1 MASLVA
7 FASMAIAQRAPQQT
21 QRGSVCSRIHQR
33 TPSIPLS
40 QQPQKG
46 ADPEGAALKE
56 GRGAGGG
63 GGGRGGGPGRQ
74 EEHTARD
81 RARVLERVQEKDW
94 EGERESAHQ
103 VKEASQLLSEAIH
116 VLVPPSG
123 GRSSASGG
131 TRSLL
136 LGRAYSLLNR
146 PLPAFLQLSHAA
158 AFPSAGYNVVSA
170 ASFLMAQLL
179 YSAGA
184 SSVYS
189 PPATRS
195 ATQSTTSSGP
205 TPAESSKHRSQNTG
219 LEGERGVGGETEG
232 GLVVSESCWRECC
245 LLVASLQVHSG
256 ASSHEEIEQDLA
268 HMERSHALYF
278 SRALS
283 VGSRDGEGGGGG
295 REGTGEAGGAGGT
308 GGAGGD
314 TICVCVEGVEGLLL
328 EVLRREPKH
337 VGAMSSLANF
347 SLQSCGKRHRWRAF
361 AQLKHLEER
370 LATLRRVQRER
381 RERRDAASRQRLL
394 HLLPRLP
401 EEEDEDEAAVAE
413 AEEALRRQERRLEV
427 GEDDKEDEEEQEEE
441 EARAIHWHER
451 CLEIERHHTTSLL
464 GLALLHMSRALR
476 MRRRGQAATSH
487 IATSHIE
494 EAEMLLCRLL
504 SSNPWYQREHVLVRT
519 PGT

>member
-1 MASLVA
+1 M
-7 FASMAIAQRAPQQT
+7 
-21 QRGSVCSRIHQR
+21 
-33 TPSIPLS
+33 
-40 QQPQKG
+40 
-46 ADPEGAALKE
+46 
-56 GRGAGGG
+56 
-63 GGGRGGGPGRQ
+63 
-74 EEHTARD
+74 
-81 RARVLERVQEKDW
+81 
-94 EGERESAHQ
+94 
-103 VKEASQLLSEAIH
+103 
-116 VLVPPSG
+116 
-123 GRSSASGG
+123 
-131 TRSLL
+131 
-136 LGRAYSLLNR
+136 
-146 PLPAFLQLSHAA
+146 
-158 AFPSAGYNVVSA
+158 VSD
-170 ASFLMAQLL
+170 
-179 YSAGA
+179 
-184 SSVYS
+184 
-189 PPATRS
+189 
-195 ATQSTTSSGP
+195 
-205 TPAESSKHRSQNTG
+205 
-219 LEGERGVGGETEG
+219 
-232 GLVVSESCWRECC
+232 SCWRECS

-256 ASSHEEIEQDLA
+256 SSSHEEIEADLA

-283 VGSRDGEGGGGG
+283 ARSGD
-295 REGTGEAGGAGGT
+295 GAG
-308 GGAGGD
+308 D
-314 TICVCVEGVEGLLL
+314 TMCVRVEGVEGLLL

-347 SLQSCGKRHRWRAF
+347 TLQSCGKRRRWRAL